1 MADDQLFQSMLS
13 LYEKA
18 SRGEVYPDAMV
29 ASESWFRFRMG
40 DEAYNDAFQAGR
52 ATYFSLDVLGP
63 GDEDEEC

>member
-40 DEAYNDAFQAGR
+40 DGLTMMLFKQEGLPISPWTF
-52 ATYFSLDVLGP
+52 
-63 GDEDEEC
+63 